1 MNRLI
6 HLSARTLKIALIGVP
21 LLLYALYLGLIAAD
35 RYVSESAIAVRQSG
49 GSDAS
54 ALPGA
59 TLLLAG
65 LGSPAHTDTLFLK
78 EFVHSRD
85 LILRLD
91 QRLQLRQHFAGAGA
105 DLPFRL
111 FGRTSQED
119 FIDYMRERVEVQYDD
134 RASILRLRVQGFD
147 SDYAQ
152 RLNQAILDESE
163 RFVNE
168 LSHRIARDQ
177 LKFAEGELARAS
189 GKLQQSRDEL
199 LAFQAK
205 NKLLDPTLQA
215 QFSGTLTGEM
225 EATRARLEAELNG
238 LLGFLNEEA
247 YQVKAL
253 RVRIAALDRQIETER
268 QRATAGDKKGA
279 RLNQLAVDF
288 QALKLQAEIALDAYK
303 LSLGAVENARI
314 DATRKIK
321 SLAVIEPPSHP
332 ETAEYPLVAYN
343 LATLLAF
350 CVLLYAIVRLVLAT
364 IREHVD

>member
-21 LLLYALYLGLIAAD
+21 LLLYVLYLVFIAAD

-49 GSDAS
+49 GGET

-59 TLLLAG
+59 AMLLAG
-65 LGSPAHTDTLFLK
+65 LGSPSHTDTLFLK

-91 QRLQLRQHFAGAGA
+91 QRLQLRQHYARAGA

-111 FGRTSQED
+111 RSGASQEQ
-119 FIDYMRERVEVQYDD
+119 FVDYYRARVEVQYDD
-134 RASILRLRVQGFD
+134 RASILHLRIQGFD
-147 SDYAQ
+147 PDYAQ
-152 RLNQAILDESE
+152 QLNQAILDESE

-189 GKLQQSRDEL
+189 TKLQQSKEEV

-205 NKLLDPTLQA
+205 NKLLDPTVQA
-215 QFSGTLTGEM
+215 EFSGALTGEL
-225 EATRARLEAELNG
+225 EATRSRLEAELNG
-238 LLGFLNEEA
+238 LLGFLNEGA

-253 RVRIAALDRQIETER
+253 RARIAALNRQILTER
-268 QRATAGDKKGA
+268 NRATAVDKKGT
-279 RLNQLAVDF
+279 RLSQLAIDF
-288 QALKLQAEIALDAYK
+288 QALKLQAEIALDTYK
-303 LSLGAVENARI
+303 LALGAVENARI
-314 DATRKIK
+314 DASRKIK

-343 LATLLAF
+343 LGTLLAF